1 MESVETLSKRLTA
14 HTRQRVWA
22 YVRVSSETQEDNQS
36 LGMQAEAITKYCAE
50 KGLEAPM
57 FVEEVASAA
66 KPLWVVTL
74 PGAPPEERATQSSPR
89 PRFMLLLNHLRM
101 VKETLGSTSP
111 VYLVVWRL
119 DRLARVDYEQEFFIS
134 MFKRDGVKLHS
145 VMPTEDHMLDGGHV
159 KDPARA
165 FTRLVLAGAAA
176 YERAMIEL
184 RMGAGM
190 AYKASQGGFTGGH
203 PPFGYEAKNGEL
215 VINPYEAAM
224 VRFIFHLR
232 RRYGMSM
239 GGISEHILA
248 HKSKDDHNFYHRPK
262 IGRILRTEQLY
273 RGVYRDRFGATHVR
287 PDLKILP
294 DDEEKILDY
303 DSQPQRTESLG
314 LPGTSSLGPD
324 HPAGSAG
331 GDGGPR
337 SLLGGEESPEGGLPA
352 DPQGDVQEGGDQAPG
367 DGGASG

>member
-1 MESVETLSKRLTA
+1 MESAEALSHRLTA

-22 YVRVSSETQEDNQS
+22 YVRVSSESQEDNQS
-36 LGMQAEAITKYCAE
+36 LGMQTDAIQKYCAE
-50 KGLEAPM
+50 KGLEIPM

-66 KPLWVVTL
+66 KPMWVVTL
-74 PGAPPEERATQSSPR
+74 PGAPPEERVTQSAPR

-101 VKETLGSTSP
+101 VKETVGATTP
-111 VYLVVWRL
+111 VFLLVWRL

-203 PPFGYEAKNGEL
+203 PPFGYDAKGGEL
-215 VINPYEAAM
+215 VINSYEASM
-224 VRFIFHLR
+224 VKFIFHLR
-232 RRYGMSM
+232 HRYGLSL
-239 GGISEHILA
+239 GGISDHILA
-248 HKSKDDHNFYHRPK
+248 HKSKDDHNYYHRQK

-273 RGVYRDRFGATHVR
+273 RGVYRDRFGANHVR

-303 DSQPQRTESLG
+303 DSQPSCAESLG
-314 LPGTSSLGPD
+314 LPGTSGLGSD
-324 HPAGSAG
+324 YSAGSASG
-331 GDGGPR
+331 SDGHRG
-337 SLLGGEESPEGGLPA
+337 LLGSKEPEAGGLLA
-352 DPQGDVQEGGDQAPG
+352 DPQGNIQTNGEQTSG
-367 DGGASG
+367 DGGVAG